1 MKKII
6 MGMLVAGACTVLT
19 SACTME
25 KKDAGSDAAA
35 PDEGAAQVE
44 AVEVVETDTVEEGA
58 N

>member
-1 MKKII
+1 
-6 MGMLVAGACTVLT
+6 MLVAGACTVLT